1 MKSLLKQVIIRCDF
15 SPITNFETFTLNLR
29 NEDFMH
35 ERFYRSREIK
45 TNTPKVQRTEE
56 FVEGILEVNE
66 TVSVLCF
73 SDTDF
78 FSQRTIAEI
87 GNSFIAI
94 KVFCDEKYESI
105 SPYIDFLDKL
115 MNYIVSYDSY
125 VHVQR
130 MGIRKIDGHRFKD
143 FAIGNKIFKTAKI
156 ELIQKENCVSS
167 DAEGKKLLLQQN
179 MSQKQFFVE
188 EAFFLVTTIGYKT
201 IPQDK
206 KRNLPLLFQF
216 TLDSEVSI
224 VEYTERDMDIKEG
237 KLLATLKNMNKVLRQ
252 SYQNNVDVD
261 ILATY
266 EDR

>member
-1 MKSLLKQVIIRCDF
+1 M
-15 SPITNFETFTLNLR
+15 
-29 NEDFMH
+29 
-35 ERFYRSREIK
+35 
-45 TNTPKVQRTEE
+45 
-56 FVEGILEVNE
+56 
-66 TVSVLCF
+66 
-73 SDTDF
+73 
-78 FSQRTIAEI
+78 
-87 GNSFIAI
+87 
-94 KVFCDEKYESI
+94 
-105 SPYIDFLDKL
+105 
-115 MNYIVSYDSY
+115 
-125 VHVQR
+125 
-130 MGIRKIDGHRFKD
+130 
-143 FAIGNKIFKTAKI
+143 
-156 ELIQKENCVSS
+156 SS

-216 TLDSEVSI
+216 TLDSEVST

-237 KLLATLKNMNKVLRQ
+237 ELLVTLKNMNQVLRQ